1 MSAVNRICLCELGKL
16 SEQEELDRIIVE
28 LAKHKDQVEYL
39 EWKKIK
45 TTKVSKEKA
54 ASNVSK
60 EKTTYQSTKTACSA
74 SGKEFSQFLRS
85 KWKSIMLILKELSR
99 SIRELER

>member
-39 EWKKIK
+39 EWKKIE

-54 ASNVSK
+54 ASIDLSK
-60 EKTTYQSTKTACSA
+60 YENCFWQRV
-74 SGKEFSQFLRS
+74 FSVFLRS
-85 KWKSIMLILKELSR
+85 NWKSIRLILKELSH
-99 SIRELER
+99 SIGELER